1 MVNAAGLVASL
12 TDLQV
17 QEQADASSGAPLDYE
32 GRIALNPTLLDMER
46 LETALETGIFEL
58 SNSQVHQN
66 LVPHHLGRSMRRS
79 TVLLRKLCCMV
90 GSPYR
95 PADLQEISWRDL
107 QWVEL
112 ERQAGNIPV
121 REEIIED
128 DTGRLTS
135 VIVPAP
141 VPAADMME
149 ESGDEGSSSLGDN

>member
-1 MVNAAGLVASL
+1 
-12 TDLQV
+12 
-17 QEQADASSGAPLDYE
+17 
-32 GRIALNPTLLDMER
+32 
-46 LETALETGIFEL
+46 
-58 SNSQVHQN
+58 
-66 LVPHHLGRSMRRS
+66 
-79 TVLLRKLCCMV
+79 MV

-95 PADLQEISWRDL
+95 LADLQEISWRDL

-141 VPAADMME
+141 VLAADAME
-149 ESGDEGSSSLGDN
+149 ESGDEGSSSSGDN